1 MQPKGAIFLF
11 FLEEKDLSTRKVLK
25 ETFGNVSGNEF
36 FGSTINYNKES
47 AEKIIEKIEFAIEQH
62 PSFLKVNPVKNL
74 NKSL

>member
-1 MQPKGAIFLF
+1 MKLCSANYM
-11 FLEEKDLSTRKVLK
+11 KVLPI
-25 ETFGNVSGNEF
+25 
-36 FGSTINYNKES
+36 TINYNKES